1 MKGGGRMTEREALE
15 GLLCE
20 GGLLEGPEPLLFR
33 WEETVDSTISECFRL
48 LRSGQARRCLV
59 LADAQTAGRGR
70 LGRSFFSPPGAG
82 LYLSLGFTPPG
93 GVADAVGITT
103 YAAVATAERI
113 EALTGLRC
121 GVKWVND
128 LYLAGR
134 KVCGILTEAEGP
146 FVAVGVGVNL
156 TASAVPEELR
166 DIVGWLDRAD
176 IRVPLAAGLTEALL
190 AYRPGDASH
199 MAEYRR
205 RSTVLGKIVRFAE
218 RGMERSGRATA
229 IRDDGAL
236 VVQTATGQ
244 RVLQSGEVSVRGV

>member
-1 MKGGGRMTEREALE
+1 MTEREALH
-15 GLLCE
+15 GLLQE
-20 GGLLEGPEPLLFR
+20 AGLLEGPEPLLWR
-33 WEETVDSTISECFRL
+33 WEETLDSTLSECFRIL
-48 LRSGQARRCLV
+48 KSGAARRCLV

-82 LYLSLGFTPPG
+82 LYLSVGFSPKG
-93 GVADAVGITT
+93 GAANAVGITT

-113 EALTGLRC
+113 EALTGLHC
-121 GVKWVND
+121 GIKWVND
-128 LYLAGR
+128 LFLAGR

-146 FVAVGVGVNL
+146 YVAVGVGVNL

-166 DIVGWLDRAD
+166 DIVGWLDRPD
-176 IRVPLAAGLTEALL
+176 IRVPLAAGLTGALL
-190 AYRPGDASH
+190 RYRPGELGH

-205 RSTVLGKIVRFAE
+205 RSTVLGQRVRFTENGRE
-218 RGMERSGRATA
+218 RQGRATA

-244 RVLQSGEVSVRGV
+244 RVLQSGEVSVRGI